1 MKVINTK
8 ARVISAGSVRFIP
21 ATPVECDIK
30 KLAKMYPAIQ
40 GMLDSGELKVITEA
54 EAVVRIGNV
63 GFLPEKVDVR
73 ENNIGD
79 GVCKV
84 TEQAFIIIIQENEI
98 LSAEN

>member
-30 KLAKMYPAIQ
+30 KIAKMYPAIQ

-54 EAVVRIGNV
+54 EAVKAEEDLEAKTVVMLRKIASQKGIDTK
-63 GFLPEKVDVR
+63 GMKKDE
-73 ENNIGD
+73 
-79 GVCKV
+79 
-84 TEQAFIIIIQENEI
+84 IIKALKEV
-98 LSAEN
+98 